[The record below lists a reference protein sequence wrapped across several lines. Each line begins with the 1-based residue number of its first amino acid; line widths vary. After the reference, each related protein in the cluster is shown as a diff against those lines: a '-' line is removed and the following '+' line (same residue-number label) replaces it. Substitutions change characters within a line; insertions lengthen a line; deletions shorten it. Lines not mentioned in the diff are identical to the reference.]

1 MSGDFRVPSTDA
13 GLVRAMQQYYDRRA
27 GEYDEWYLRAGPFES
42 AEDQQLWN
50 DELAGV
56 RAFLEAVKG
65 NRVLEV
71 ACGTGYWTRYLATG
85 RRLVGLDFSPEMLVR
100 AQARTDIGSADLCR
114 GDAYRLPFATGSF
127 DAVVF
132 AFWISHVPL
141 GRLDAFLD
149 EVHRVVRPGGQVA
162 CVDGMRPTSNRE
174 PETVDAERRVQGRR
188 LRDGTEHSVVK
199 VYYDEPTLRKCLTSR
214 AEALEIATTKRFF
227 IMARYRVRD
236 PAR

>member
-1 MSGDFRVPSTDA
+1 MSRDFRVPSTDA
-13 GLVRAMQQYYDRRA
+13 GLIRAMQQYYDRRA
-27 GEYDEWYLRAGPFES
+27 DEYDEWYLRAGPFET
-42 AEDQQLWN
+42 AEDQRLWD

-56 RAFLEAVKG
+56 RAFLEAVQG

-100 AQARTDIGSADLCR
+100 ARARADADLCR

-174 PETVDAERRVQGRR
+174 PETVDAERRVQMRR

-199 VYYDEPTLRKCLTSR
+199 VYYDEPALRHCLASR
-214 AEALEIATTKRFF
+214 AETLEITTTKRFF

-236 PAR
+236 PA